1 MTQGFFIVFEGGDGA
16 GKTTQALMLEQALE
30 KHGREV
36 VQTREPGGTKLGQE
50 IRQLLLHGE
59 AVDPRAEALL
69 YAADRAHHVATLVR
83 PALQRGAVVIQDRY
97 IDSSAA
103 YQGAARELGE
113 LEIRKLSEWG
123 TGQLQPD
130 LTIVLDIDPVVGAA
144 RRDKRGLQADRLE
157 AESLEFHRAVR
168 EAFLHYAAAAP
179 HRYLVLDATMDMVDL
194 HSQITARLGAMG
206 LL

>member
-83 PALQRGAVVIQDRY
+83 PALHRGAVVIQDRY

-113 LEIRKLSEWG
+113 PEIRKLSEWG

-157 AESLEFHRAVR
+157 AESLEFHRVVR
-168 EAFLHYAAAAP
+168 EAFLHYAEVAP

-194 HSQITARLGAMG
+194 HAQITARLGAMG